1 MAPGDAISLMQ
12 AVTTAD
18 PSWTRLLGSLDAGS
32 PDAAHLLQQSLSAEA
47 LSATGAQ
54 AVPSTVLS
62 ALTKLLSGSP
72 SSTMRSLIW
81 QSLRSL
87 LKQLERE
94 GPASQ
99 GSPNKVGIPFPHTD
113 GPHRRC

>member
-1 MAPGDAISLMQ
+1 ML
-12 AVTTAD
+12 TTAD
-18 PSWTRLLGSLDAGS
+18 PSWTRLLGSLAAGS
-32 PDAAHLLQQSLSAEA
+32 PEAARLLQRSLSAEA

-62 ALTKLLSGSP
+62 ALTKLLHGSP
-72 SSTMRSLIW
+72 SGAMRSLIW

-94 GPASQ
+94 GPALQ
-99 GSPNKVGIPFPHTD
+99 GSPNKVGIFSPYQKRMHKM
-113 GPHRRC
+113 C